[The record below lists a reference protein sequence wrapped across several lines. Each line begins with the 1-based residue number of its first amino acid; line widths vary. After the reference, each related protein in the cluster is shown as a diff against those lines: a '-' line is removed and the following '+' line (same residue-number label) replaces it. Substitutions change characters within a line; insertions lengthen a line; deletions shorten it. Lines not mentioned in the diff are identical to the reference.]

1 VEEERE
7 ERSGRVGEK
16 KGAALFSYLALHHC
30 NAGIGCAKINAD
42 HFITRNKSRSSRAV
56 DAI

>member
-1 VEEERE
+1 VKRGG
-7 ERSGRVGEK
+7 GRVGEK

-42 HFITRNKSRSSRAV
+42 DFITRSKSRSSRAA
-56 DAI
+56 DAM